1 MNEEKIKKFLSMA
14 IIAGGLAIVIICTVY
29 QNHFYRVPHQVYLSG
44 YNDASS
50 IETKYD
56 ISIEKENQ
64 DYAKVRGW
72 ILARGHEIVEF
83 DTQIILYED
92 GSDEGLLWL
101 TQMENRT
108 DVTEMMN
115 DGINYDESGFQTMI
129 PSKYVEGKEYKIAI
143 AFYVDQ
149 ERYIL
154 KTDQE
159 FVVEDEE
166 D

>member
-1 MNEEKIKKFLSMA
+1 MKEEKIRRFLSMA
-14 IIAGGLAIVIICTVY
+14 VIVGGIAIVIICTVY
-29 QNHFYRVPHQVYLSG
+29 QNHFYRVPHKVHLSG
-44 YNDASS
+44 YNDAAN

-64 DYAKVRGW
+64 DYDKVSGW

-83 DTQIILYED
+83 DTQIILYE
-92 GSDEGLLWL
+92 
-101 TQMENRT
+101 T
-108 DVTEMMN
+108 
-115 DGINYDESGFQTMI
+115 NYDESGFQTMI
-129 PSKYVEGKEYKIAI
+129 PSKYVEGKDYKIAI

>member
-1 MNEEKIKKFLSMA
+1 M
-14 IIAGGLAIVIICTVY
+14 
-29 QNHFYRVPHQVYLSG
+29 
-44 YNDASS
+44 
-50 IETKYD
+50 
-56 ISIEKENQ
+56 
-64 DYAKVRGW
+64 
-72 ILARGHEIVEF
+72 
-83 DTQIILYED
+83 
-92 GSDEGLLWL
+92 LWL

-115 DGINYDESGFQTMI
+115 DGINYDESGFQAMI
-129 PSKYVEGKEYKIAI
+129 PSRYVEGKEYKIAI

-149 ERYIL
+149 EWYIL

>member
-1 MNEEKIKKFLSMA
+1 M
-14 IIAGGLAIVIICTVY
+14 
-29 QNHFYRVPHQVYLSG
+29 
-44 YNDASS
+44 
-50 IETKYD
+50 
-56 ISIEKENQ
+56 
-64 DYAKVRGW
+64 
-72 ILARGHEIVEF
+72 
-83 DTQIILYED
+83 
-92 GSDEGLLWL
+92 LWL

-115 DGINYDESGFQTMI
+115 DGINYDESGFQAMS
-129 PSKYVEGKEYKIAI
+129 PSRYVEGKEYKIAI

-149 ERYIL
+149 ERCIL